1 MYRKGGAIK
10 IDDWRINIMPVVLAS
25 NEVQIKSYTYSRS
38 IIGSSTSENSIVVT
52 NKRVIIAN
60 HSTETISYQEL
71 DLHSIESISGSY
83 LKQYNRALL
92 IISILLTL
100 ITTFIGYVLYTT
112 FDNLIGWF
120 PTIIPLGMLMYAL
133 AKPQG
138 MAFQLSFHMNHG
150 PHEQHT
156 IAGES
161 GSLLTLNSKNV
172 VRVSIRNADEMI
184 SELGAVILN
193 AKEYSTK
200 REKQPE

>member
-1 MYRKGGAIK
+1 M
-10 IDDWRINIMPVVLAS
+10 MPIVLS
-25 NEVQIKSYTYSRS
+25 TNEVQIKSYAYSKS
-38 IIGSSTSENSIVVT
+38 VIGSVTSENSIVVR

-83 LKQYNRALL
+83 HKQYSRALL

-100 ITTFIGYVLYTT
+100 ITTFIGYVLYTA
-112 FDNLIGWF
+112 FDNIVGWF
-120 PTIIPLGMLMYAL
+120 PTIVPLGMLLYAL

-138 MAFQLSFHMNHG
+138 MAFRLTFLMNHG

-161 GSLLTLNSKNV
+161 GSLLTLNSKSL

-184 SELGAVILN
+184 SELGAVILD

>member
-1 MYRKGGAIK
+1 
-10 IDDWRINIMPVVLAS
+10 MPVVLAS

-38 IIGSSTSENSIVVT
+38 LIGSATSENSIVVT

-60 HSTETISYQEL
+60 QSTESISYQEL

-83 LKQYNRALL
+83 LKQYNRSLL
-92 IISILLTL
+92 IFSILLTL
-100 ITTFIGYVLYTT
+100 VTLLIGYVLYAT
-112 FDNLIGWF
+112 FEELVGWF
-120 PTIIPLGMLMYAL
+120 PTIIPLTMLLYAL

-138 MAFQLSFHMNHG
+138 MAFRLTFHMNHG

-161 GSLLTLNSKNV
+161 GSFLTLNSKNV
-172 VRVSIRNADEMI
+172 VRVCIRNADEMI